1 MSDDAPNDPNA
12 HTQTA
17 APAPQP
23 AGNGAPT
30 ITPEVQALIDAA
42 RAEAAKQAND
52 SAWKAARL
60 KYEKP
65 ANGGQQ
71 PQQQPPQ
78 PHSQPPSAPDAMA
91 VVTRLRAFDRAAGR
105 FDLSES
111 ARDVLE
117 QDFNIANPS
126 DPAAWVQQ
134 RAEAFGWKSRG
145 VTSNPNPAPGSAPSA
160 PPAASPSGPPPAMP
174 PNGAAP
180 ARVVTEDT
188 PFWTLSKDEQSAL
201 IKRMGP
207 FEFKKLAFKQLAES
221 GQRFSLRR

>member
-1 MSDDAPNDPNA
+1 MADDTPNDPNA
-12 HTQTA
+12 NTQTT
-17 APAPQP
+17 APAPQS
-23 AGNGAPT
+23 ASTGAPT

-42 RAEAAKQAND
+42 RADAAKQAND

-65 ANGGQQ
+65 GNGGQQ
-71 PQQQPPQ
+71 PQPPR
-78 PHSQPPSAPDAMA
+78 SEPSAPAPQADAMA
-91 VVTRLRAFDRAAGR
+91 VVSRLRAFDRAAGR

-117 QDFNIANPS
+117 ADFNTANPS
-126 DPAAWVQQ
+126 DPAAWIQQ
-134 RAEAFGWKSRG
+134 RAEAFGWKARG
-145 VTSNPNPAPGSAPSA
+145 GTATPATQAPAQAGAAPAAAPSA
-160 PPAASPSGPPPAMP
+160 PPPAMP
-174 PNGAAP
+174 PNGAP
-180 ARVVTEDT
+180 PSRVVTEDT
-188 PFWTLSKDEQSAL
+188 PFWQLSRDEQSAL